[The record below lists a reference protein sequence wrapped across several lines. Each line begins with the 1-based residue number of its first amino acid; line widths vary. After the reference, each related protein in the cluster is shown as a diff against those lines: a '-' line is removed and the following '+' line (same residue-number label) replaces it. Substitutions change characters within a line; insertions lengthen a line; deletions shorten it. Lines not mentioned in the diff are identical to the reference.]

1 MIRQFSKI
9 LIPLSILIIVGFLL
23 FIVNQISGVYLLVRS
38 SSELYANILLVA
50 LSLLALSLFA
60 WPLILYLKLPT
71 PLKLPKNEKE
81 QLKYQKSLVKR
92 LRNNKPL
99 KNAGLVPRD
108 VEMLPEAIEYL
119 NKEASKVIRDTA
131 NIVFLTTSVSQ
142 NGKLDAFTVLM
153 TQSRMVWKIAHLYY
167 QRPTLRE
174 MTYLYANVGASTLLA
189 SEIEDLDISTQIEP
203 VLQSFFRNS
212 AGKSIPLIG
221 PTANIILDSLM
232 EGSTNALLT
241 LRVGN
246 IASKYCSCYEVT
258 TKEKI
263 KKLAFSESV
272 SQLKEIV
279 LKSSARIFT
288 GLLKATKKAGT
299 DTLKSGWEAI
309 STAGGKIFEGISE
322 KGKKVNPFRKKLPRE
337 SA

>member
-1 MIRQFSKI
+1 MIKQFSKI
-9 LIPLSILIIVGFLL
+9 LIPLSILLIVGFVL
-23 FIVNQISGVYLLVRS
+23 FVINQISGVYLLVRS
-38 SSELYANILLVA
+38 SSELYANILLA
-50 LSLLALSLFA
+50 FLSILAFGLFA
-60 WPLILYLKLPT
+60 WPLVLYLKLPT
-71 PLKLPKNEKE
+71 PLNIPKNNKE
-81 QLKYQKSLVKR
+81 LAKYQKNLVKR
-92 LRNNKPL
+92 LRSNQHL
-99 KNAGLVPRD
+99 KRAGLIPKD
-108 VEMLPEAIEYL
+108 VDMLPEAINYL

-232 EGSTNALLT
+232 EGSTNAFLT

-309 STAGGKIFEGISE
+309 STAGGKIYEGVR
-322 KGKKVNPFRKKLPRE
+322 KQGQKVTSLGRKTAKQ
-337 SA
+337 

>member
-1 MIRQFSKI
+1 MIKQFSKI
-9 LIPLSILIIVGFLL
+9 LIPLSILLIVGFVL
-23 FIVNQISGVYLLVRS
+23 FVINQISGVYLLVRS
-38 SSELYANILLVA
+38 SSELYANV
-50 LSLLALSLFA
+50 LLAFLSILAFGLFF
-60 WPLILYLKLPT
+60 WPLVLYLKLPT
-71 PLKLPKNEKE
+71 PLKIPKNDKE
-81 QLKYQKSLVKR
+81 LAKYQKNLVKR
-92 LRNNKPL
+92 LRNNQYL
-99 KNAGLVPRD
+99 KRAGLIPKD
-108 VEMLPEAIEYL
+108 VDMLPEAINYL

-232 EGSTNALLT
+232 EGSTNAFLT

-309 STAGGKIFEGISE
+309 STAGGKIYEGVRKQGQKVTSLGR
-322 KGKKVNPFRKKLPRE
+322 KTAKK
-337 SA
+337 